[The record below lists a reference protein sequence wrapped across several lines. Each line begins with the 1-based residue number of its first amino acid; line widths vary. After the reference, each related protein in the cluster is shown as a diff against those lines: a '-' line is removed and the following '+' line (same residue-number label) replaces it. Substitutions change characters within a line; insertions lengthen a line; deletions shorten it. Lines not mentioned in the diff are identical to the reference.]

1 MSQFKWDSR
10 KIRAAELLAEGDLT
24 QEEVGLSCDES
35 NPVTRFSIIRWLE
48 CPEFSKRV
56 DELVEETGLARKSEV
71 IKLCKKQVRDRLNND
86 DKDSALDWLKQL
98 SKIQGWEKQQVDHTG
113 NISLK
118 WEDE

>member
-1 MSQFKWDSR
+1 
-10 KIRAAELLAEGDLT
+10 
-24 QEEVGLSCDES
+24 
-35 NPVTRFSIIRWLE
+35 
-48 CPEFSKRV
+48 
-56 DELVEETGLARKSEV
+56 EETGLARKSEV

-98 SKIQGWEKQQVDHTG
+98 SKIKGWEKQQVDHTG